1 MTRLLAALLAATLA
15 VACGGR
21 SRTVA
26 PPPAPPPP
34 SPPAPAPQVDAGALR
49 ADALALRAAG
59 DLEGARAKL
68 ELALTAAPSD
78 ALRLDVADLLVADGG
93 DLDRAGVLVADVRN
107 RDADVRFDVL
117 SARVAELRGDDAAA
131 AGAYARAISRAED
144 ADLRLRL
151 ASALERLGRTAEAAR
166 ELERVRALRPDD
178 PSVRERLAEAYEA
191 DGRISEAEAAWVTAA
206 AATPERAAG
215 YERLA
220 RFYERLGR
228 RDAAERAEARAR
240 AITRQGERALRPLL
254 PSKR

>member
-1 MTRLLAALLAATLA
+1 
-15 VACGGR
+15 VPPP
-21 SRTVA
+21 
-26 PPPAPPPP
+26 PPPAA
-34 SPPAPAPQVDAGALR
+34 APTPRVDIEALR

-59 DLEGARAKL
+59 DLAGARMKL

-78 ALRLDVADLLVADGG
+78 ALRLEVADLLVADGG
-93 DLDRAGVLVADVRN
+93 DLDRAGVLVADVRD
-107 RDADVRFDVL
+107 RDADVRYDVL